1 MALTVDGVPV
11 SGSTGANTYSRN
23 RYGSYRR
30 RRVVPVNPNTA
41 RQNGAR
47 SAFRGAVAAW
57 GSILS
62 QLQRDQWNN
71 WAATT
76 PWLNKAG
83 QAVFLTGQAAFI
95 RHSCAWQTAGNA
107 ITGNWLLA
115 PPQNDVG
122 SIDVSKVNSEIEIEI
137 STQTTGAV
145 EIAAPASTN
154 SSGVA
159 NGGFFVEITPGQN
172 AGRKFPGS
180 KWSSLQVAGSNPVY
194 AWAGGVIDLGGL
206 ALSLPW
212 SFSLG
217 QYVWLRFRG
226 IGDVTDGTPERRVTT
241 QAIVGPLKVVVVP
254 P

>member
-11 SGSTGANTYSRN
+11 SGSTGNNTYSRN

-30 RRVVPVNPNTA
+30 RRSLPVNPNTA

-47 SAFRGAVAAW
+47 SAFRAAVAAW
-57 GSILS
+57 GSILT

-71 WAATT
+71 WAAAT

-83 QAVFLTGQAAFI
+83 QSVFLTGQAAFI
-95 RHSCAWQTAGNA
+95 RHSCSWQTAGNA
-107 ITGNWLLA
+107 ITGNWLI
-115 PPQNDVG
+115 PPVQNNVG
-122 SIDVSKVNSEIEIEI
+122 SIDVSKTVAEIEIDI
-137 STQTTGAV
+137 ATQTTGDV
-145 EIAAPASTN
+145 SFAAPATTN
-154 SSGVA
+154 SSGLA
-159 NGGFFVEITPGQN
+159 SCGFFVEITPGQN

-180 KWSSLQVAGSNPVY
+180 KWTSLNVSGSNPVY
-194 AWAGGVIDLGGL
+194 PWATNAI
-206 ALSLPW
+206 ALSALPLDLPW

-226 IGDVTDGTPERRVTT
+226 IGDFADGTPERRVTT
-241 QAIVGPLKVVVVP
+241 QVVVGPLQVVIVP